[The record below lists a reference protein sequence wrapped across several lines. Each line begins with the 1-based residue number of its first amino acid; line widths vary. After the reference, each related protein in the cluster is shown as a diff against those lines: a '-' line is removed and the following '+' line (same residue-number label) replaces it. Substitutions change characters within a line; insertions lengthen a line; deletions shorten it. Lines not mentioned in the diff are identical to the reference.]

1 MKQSPPNNLL
11 DRLDKHSAEVL
22 AFMYDAN
29 IPFDNNLAE
38 RDIRMVKV
46 KQKIS
51 GGFGTEE
58 GAKTFCAI
66 RSYISTAKKQGR
78 NTIDAIES
86 ALVGQPF
93 IPLAT
98 DALPE

>member
-22 AFMYDAN
+22 AFMYNAN

-38 RDIRMVKV
+38 RDIRMVK
-46 KQKIS
+46 
-51 GGFGTEE
+51 
-58 GAKTFCAI
+58 
-66 RSYISTAKKQGR
+66 AKKQEC
-78 NTIDAIES
+78 NIIDGIKS
-86 ALVGQPF
+86 ALVAQPF

-98 DALPE
+98 DAPPE